1 MLIYFSKLQGL
12 GNDFMIIDFINQYFL
27 LNTKLINYLSN
38 RNLGVGFDQLLLVEK
53 HNNHKFDFFYRIF
66 NANGSEVENCGNGAR
81 CLAKFLFE
89 KRLTKNKI
97 IHVET
102 YGGHLIL
109 YINKLISVNMGKP
122 LIKGFKKIKTNIF
135 KFKVLDLFIV
145 SIGNPHA
152 VLIVSN
158 LNTIPIN
165 ILGKF
170 IENNLFITEKINI
183 GFVQIISPSLIKLRV
198 FERGVG
204 GETMACGTGACAA
217 VSMGI
222 KIGYLNRNKSIK
234 VILPGGKLKI
244 NWLGGIDNPLFMS
257 GYVKKVFDGSIGIGI
272 GIGIN

>member
-1 MLIYFSKLQGL
+1 
-12 GNDFMIIDFINQYFL
+12 MIIDFINQYFL
-27 LNTKLINYLSN
+27 LNKKIIKSLSN

-53 HNNHKFDFFYRIF
+53 HNNHNFDFFYRIF

-89 KRLTKNKI
+89 KQLTKKNI

-102 YGGHLIL
+102 YGGPLIL
-109 YINKLISVNMGKP
+109 YINNNLISVNMGKP
-122 LIKGFKKIKTNIF
+122 LIKGFKKIKTNIS
-135 KFKVLDLFIV
+135 KFKLIDLFIV

-158 LNTIPIN
+158 VNTIPIN

-170 IENNLFITEKINI
+170 IEKNLVFPEKINV
-183 GFVQIISPSLIKLRV
+183 GFMQIISPYLIKLRV
-198 FERGVG
+198 FERGV

-222 KIGYLNRNKSIK
+222 KIGFLNRKKSIK
-234 VILPGGKLKI
+234 VILPGGNLKI
-244 NWLGGIDNPLFMS
+244 NWLGGLYNHLYMS
-257 GYVKKVFDGSIGIGI
+257 GYVKKVFDGSIEV
-272 GIGIN
+272 

>member
-27 LNTKLINYLSN
+27 LNKKIINYLSN
-38 RNLGVGFDQLLLVEK
+38 RNLGVGFDQLLLVEI

-89 KRLTKNKI
+89 KRLTKKKI
-97 IHVET
+97 IHIET

-109 YINKLISVNMGKP
+109 YINNLISVNMGKP
-122 LIKGFKKIKTNIF
+122 LIKGFKKIKTNISNF
-135 KFKVLDLFIV
+135 ALLDLFIV

-165 ILGKF
+165 ILGNF
-170 IENNLFITEKINI
+170 IENNLFITEKINV
-183 GFVQIISPSLIKLRV
+183 GFMQIISPSLIKLRV

-222 KIGYLNRNKSIK
+222 QIGYLNRNKSIK
-234 VILPGGKLKI
+234 VILPGGELKI
-244 NWLGGIDNPLFMS
+244 NWLGVGGLDLYMS
-257 GYVKKVFDGSIGIGI
+257 GYVKKVFDGSIS
-272 GIGIN
+272 IN

>member
-27 LNTKLINYLSN
+27 LNKKLINYLSN

-53 HNNHKFDFFYRIF
+53 HNNQKFDFFYRIF
-66 NANGSEVENCGNGAR
+66 NANGIEVENCGNGAR

-89 KRLTKNKI
+89 KRLTKKKI

-109 YINKLISVNMGKP
+109 YINNNNLISVNMGTP
-122 LIKGFKKIKTNIF
+122 LFKGFKKIKTNIS
-135 KFKVLDLFIV
+135 KFKVLNLFIV

-152 VLIVSN
+152 ILIISN
-158 LNTIPIN
+158 INTIPIN
-165 ILGKF
+165 ILGNF
-170 IENNLFITEKINI
+170 IENNLFITEKTNV
-183 GFVQIISPSLIKLRV
+183 GFMQIITPSLIKLRV

-204 GETMACGTGACAA
+204 GETKACGTGACAA

-222 KIGYLNRNKSIK
+222 KLGYLNRNKSIK
-234 VILPGGKLKI
+234 VILTGGKLKI
-244 NWLGGIDNPLFMS
+244 NWLGGLSNPLYMS
-257 GYVKKVFDGSIGIGI
+257 GYVKQVFDGSIYLT
-272 GIGIN
+272 NYSY